1 MIRIVLPIILLA
13 TSAFATSSQNVRIM
27 GDNAT
32 NQDVFVYD
40 HALTVAISS
49 ISNRANSVTGPIYTA
64 ITDTYEGKTAQVTPI
79 REMRVVSGHRLVGST
94 FANGF
99 FDTNFWSTG
108 TVASGYVNVS
118 SGSIF
123 IYGST
128 STQINGTAYLQSKR
142 VARFVSGSANEFRAI
157 IRISTEVPTSGI
169 NDMRWGLASQPFST
183 PATIDDGLYFR
194 YSNGGFY
201 VGYRV
206 GGTAVDIATTSF
218 NGTVP
223 TITHN
228 YTRYQIIYTNI
239 SAEFFVNDV
248 LVHKLTAATMPIGH
262 TVNFRARAQNYN
274 SNGSASNNV
283 LEAKVLTIL
292 RLGAEN
298 TDATYRY
305 MATGA
310 ASSVLK
316 FGPGFL
322 HSITVN
328 APGLAGTSVA
338 IYDSTFTVA
347 GQLIGSLDTAKTSIT
362 GILYDLPF
370 SNGLWV
376 VPTGD
381 FGNITIVYE

>member
-1 MIRIVLPIILLA
+1 MEISGITTGNPAPGVGNYLPIEI
-13 TSAFATSSQNVRIM
+13 
-27 GDNAT
+27 
-32 NQDVFVYD
+32 YD
-40 HALTVAISS
+40 GQSGQEVQVS
-49 ISNRANSVTGPIYTA
+49 PIK
-64 ITDTYEGKTAQVTPI
+64 EL
-79 REMRVVSGHRLVGST
+79 RVVTGHRLVGST
-94 FANGF
+94 FSNGF

-108 TVASGYVNVS
+108 TVNSGYVNVAN
-118 SGSIF
+118 GSIF
-123 IYGST
+123 VYGST
-128 STQINGTAYLQSKR
+128 STQVDGTAYLQSRR

-157 IRISTEVPTSGI
+157 VRISTDIPTSGT
-169 NDMRWGLASQPFST
+169 NDMRWGLASQPFLT

-194 YSNGGFY
+194 YSNGAFY

-206 GGTAVDIATTSF
+206 GGVAVDIATTSF

-223 TITHN
+223 TIGPN
-228 YTRYQIIYTNI
+228 YTRYQIIYTNLG
-239 SAEFFVNDV
+239 AQFYVNDV
-248 LVHKLTAATMPIGH
+248 LVHRISAMQSTLGH

-274 SNGSASNNV
+274 SNNSASNNV
-283 LEAKVLTIL
+283 MEIKVLTIL
-292 RLGAEN
+292 RLGSEN
-298 TDATYRY
+298 TDSTYRY

-328 APGLAGTSVA
+328 APGLAGTTVA

-347 GQLIGSLDTAKTSIT
+347 GQTIGTLDTAKTSIT
-362 GILYDLPF
+362 AINYDLPF

-381 FGNITIVYE
+381 FGNITVIYE